1 MQTIVVDT
9 ETYYT
14 NTYTLTKLTPVE
26 YVRDPQFKLHGVGIA
41 IGKQEPQWFTLETI
55 KMTLNP
61 EYSGF
66 IDWANSRV
74 VLHNALFD
82 SLILTERLGLPIT
95 HWSDTLGLAK
105 SVIAVPKHNLDFLSK
120 LLLKDEK
127 MKDESGIS
135 MVTIG
140 KKLVLSPEEDALM
153 GDYCAQDVNL
163 TRRLY
168 DLLRPMQTDLEE
180 RVLSTTINW
189 YAYPTLELDQAL
201 LASELI
207 DIQANKERLILD
219 SGWDKA
225 DLSSNSRFVAKVE
238 TSLGLSFPT
247 KISPTT
253 GKPIPATG
261 KADPEFIQF
270 KEAHPEHAII
280 WEARTAIKSSLLE
293 ARIQT
298 FQRVGNLAPN
308 NSQSLPVPLGYAEAH
323 TYRWVGKM
331 YNMMNLPNLRTSKLR
346 SCIRAPKGHVIVI
359 SDLSQVELRVNL
371 WFCQQFDIL
380 QLLADGKDL
389 YKHYAA
395 QSLNKP
401 ESEVTK
407 TERQL
412 AKIKILGLGYQMGPD
427 KFRHTLAT
435 GALGSDPVYITE
447 DEARQAVLEYRRI
460 HHKVVST
467 WKELTNVIHTMW
479 DPGENSPIST
489 FRGLEISK
497 EKITMPDGMHLRYPH
512 LQVTEDGSF
521 QYGYAPKIHKLYS
534 GLLAENLV
542 QNMARA
548 IIAEQIMAV
557 EDAGYH
563 TAFMCHDEIICVVP
577 EDQADKA
584 LADIIKIMST
594 SPNWAKTLPLA
605 AEGNW
610 SRVYDK

>member
-1 MQTIVVDT
+1 
-9 ETYYT
+9 
-14 NTYTLTKLTPVE
+14 
-26 YVRDPQFKLHGVGIA
+26 
-41 IGKQEPQWFTLETI
+41 
-55 KMTLNP
+55 
-61 EYSGF
+61 
-66 IDWANSRV
+66 
-74 VLHNALFD
+74 
-82 SLILTERLGLPIT
+82 
-95 HWSDTLGLAK
+95 
-105 SVIAVPKHNLDFLSK
+105 
-120 LLLKDEK
+120 
-127 MKDESGIS
+127 
-135 MVTIG
+135 
-140 KKLVLSPEEDALM
+140 M
-153 GDYCAQDVNL
+153 GDYCLQDVNL

-168 DLLRPMQTDLEE
+168 KLLRPFQTDLEE

-189 YAYPTLELDQAL
+189 YAHPVLQLDQEL
-201 LASELI
+201 LASELL
-207 DIQANKERLILD
+207 DIQMNKERLID
-219 SGWDKA
+219 SSGWSRE
-225 DLSSNSRFVAKVE
+225 DLSSNSRFVEKVE
-238 TSLGLSFPT
+238 LDLGLTFPT
-247 KISPTT
+247 KPSPTT

-270 KEAHPEHAII
+270 KEAYPEHDTI
-280 WEARTAIKSSLLE
+280 WEARTAIKSTLLE

-298 FQRVGNLAPN
+298 FQRVGALCPSGKN
-308 NSQSLPVPLGYAEAH
+308 SLPVPLGYAEAH

-346 SCIRAPKGHVIVI
+346 SCIRAPEGHVIVI

-407 TERQL
+407 NERQL
-412 AKIKILGLGYQMGPD
+412 AKTKILGLGYQMGPD

-447 DEARQAVLEYRRI
+447 DEARTAVREYRDI
-460 HHKVVST
+460 HHKVVDT
-467 WKELTNVIHTMW
+467 WRELNNVIHNMW
-479 DPGENSPIST
+479 DPSKDNPITT

-497 EKITMPDGMHLRYPH
+497 EKIKMPDGMYLRYPH
-512 LQVTEDGSF
+512 LQVTEDGNF

-577 EDQADKA
+577 EDLADKA

-594 SPNWAKTLPLA
+594 SPAWAKTLPLA